1 MSSDAV
7 TTVSVEIAGSEISF
21 ETGKMAR
28 QASGAVVVRQ
38 GDTMVLSTA
47 TIGNLRD
54 VDFLPLTV
62 DVEERMY
69 AAGKIPG
76 SFFKREGRAGEK
88 GTLTARMIDRP
99 IRPLFPKG
107 WHFETQL
114 VNMPLSVDHEH
125 PYDVLAMNG
134 ASAALMLSPVP
145 LAAPV
150 GAVRIGKIDGN
161 FVVNPSEADLV
172 DNTDL
177 DLVVAGTDEAILM
190 VEAGANEVSEAE
202 MLDALDIAHSEIKKL
217 CALQR
222 ELAEKAGKEKLA
234 IEAPQVDEDL
244 VRQIAESH
252 GLSLDEATSVED
264 KLARQAATK
273 ARRGG
278 RARAV
283 QRRPRGRHVRR
294 VPPARAAR
302 VRPPREDDHPRA
314 HRQAEAPSRRPRRA
328 RDPADLDRGRRRAA
342 HARLGP
348 LHPRPDAG
356 AVRRRARHA
365 EGGDAPRHPRA
376 RDAEV
381 LLAPLQLPAVLGGRG
396 RLHARP
402 EAP

>member
-1 MSSDAV
+1 
-7 TTVSVEIAGSEISF
+7 
-21 ETGKMAR
+21 
-28 QASGAVVVRQ
+28 
-38 GDTMVLSTA
+38 
-47 TIGNLRD
+47 
-54 VDFLPLTV
+54 
-62 DVEERMY
+62 MY

-114 VNMPLSVDHEH
+114 VNMPLSVDHE
-125 PYDVLAMNG
+125 PSLRRPRDERRLRG
-134 ASAALMLSPVP
+134 A
-145 LAAPV
+145 
-150 GAVRIGKIDGN
+150 
-161 FVVNPSEADLV
+161 
-172 DNTDL
+172 
-177 DLVVAGTDEAILM
+177 
-190 VEAGANEVSEAE
+190 
-202 MLDALDIAHSEIKKL
+202 DALAGPARRARRRRAHRQGRRQLRRQPERGRPRRQHRPRPRRGRHRRGHPHGRGGRQRGL
-217 CALQR
+217 RGRDARRARHRPLGDQEALRAPARAGR
-222 ELAEKAGKEKLA
+222 EGRQG
-234 IEAPQVDEDL
+234 EARRSRPPQIDEDL
-244 VRQIAESH
+244 VAPDRREPRPRSSTRPPQ
-252 GLSLDEATSVED
+252 VED

-273 ARRGG
+273 AVEE
-278 RARAV
+278 AV
-283 QRRPRGRHVRR
+283 LEQYSRRPRGRHVRR

-314 HRQAEAPSRRPRRA
+314 HRQAEAPPGRSRRA

-342 HARLGP
+342 HARLGA